1 MYKSIL
7 KKKNVLTHLS
17 TANAVLPGVKDFSP
31 QNYLG
36 DHQKISHPQVHPIK
50 FFDENSHLNIPRGI
64 WIELEVQ
71 YFRFCDFSAQAVP
84 I

>member
-1 MYKSIL
+1 MHKSIL

-36 DHQKISHPQVHPIK
+36 DHQKISHPQVQPIQ
-50 FFDENSHLNIPRGI
+50 FFDENSHLITPEAFGLNWMYIM
-64 WIELEVQ
+64 L
-71 YFRFCDFSAQAVP
+71 DFVIFQL
-84 I
+84 